1 MMNKYQV
8 LKTIGKGT
16 FGVVSSVRRV
26 SDGKRMVWKELD
38 YGTMNE
44 KEKSHVV
51 SEVNFLR
58 ELRHPF
64 IVKYYDRI
72 INKKDMKLY
81 IVMESCEGG
90 DLQNLIRKC
99 KREKIYVREEK
110 LWKMFA
116 QLVLALAACHYH
128 EQDGVVKPI
137 LHRDIKP
144 GNVFLD
150 RYQNIKIGDFGLAK
164 ELSSKSTFAY
174 TNVGTPYYMSPELVN
189 EDRYNERSDIW
200 ALGCLLFE
208 LASLRTPFDAH
219 NAVALAV
226 KINTARVPKIP
237 SRYSKELNNV
247 IHRMLQ
253 KSSKQ
258 RPTLKELQSMKGPN
272 GVFERHIKEG
282 CLRIRE
288 HRFNYRCLLEQRELK
303 RKMKD
308 LKIKEE
314 ELRRREKELRDKEM
328 EMERRERELMR
339 DMKARRRRS
348 NSGGSNIS
356 ARSSD
361 MVMSEEDTASSTSS
375 SSSSSSS
382 SKMQQHTTPSCNE
395 TVIVDDDDD
404 DKTDSSSYS
413 HRRRRRVES
422 SDSASSI
429 KIKSLAK
436 TFEER
441 MASLNRTPP
450 VLSSIGTKN
459 NNSPSVLGSNLRPRL
474 VRRESSSSSSS
485 EKINLKAYMEYR
497 RHAKL
502 EFVSPAASKK
512 KRGGVLLSSDE
523 KNVIV
528 GSSEKLE
535 DEMRRREVF

>member
-1 MMNKYQV
+1 MNKYQV

-16 FGVVSSVRRV
+16 FGVVSSVKRL

-38 YGTMNE
+38 YGTMND

-128 EQDGVVKPI
+128 EQNGVVKPI

-189 EDRYNERSDIW
+189 EDRYNESSDIW
-200 ALGCLLFE
+200 ALGCLIFE

-226 KINTARVPKIP
+226 KINTARVPRIP

-303 RKMKD
+303 RERKD
-308 LKIKEE
+308 LKS
-314 ELRRREKELRDKEM
+314 REKKLRESEMEMETRERKLREREM
-328 EMERRERELMR
+328 EMERRERKLREREMEMERREMELR
-339 DMKARRRRS
+339 ERETKLLRTVARTRRRS
-348 NSGGSNIS
+348 NTNM
-356 ARSSD
+356 SSSSE
-361 MVMSEEDTASSTSS
+361 MSTEEDTKSATLETPPTAVHMVGSDRRSSL
-375 SSSSSSS
+375 
-382 SKMQQHTTPSCNE
+382 N
-395 TVIVDDDDD
+395 
-404 DKTDSSSYS
+404 
-413 HRRRRRVES
+413 RRRVES
-422 SDSASSI
+422 SDSTSSI
-429 KIKSLAK
+429 KIMSLAK

-441 MASLNRTPP
+441 MASLNRTPSNI
-450 VLSSIGTKN
+450 VGRSSSSIAS
-459 NNSPSVLGSNLRPRL
+459 SPSELGSNLRPRL
-474 VRRESSSSSSS
+474 VRRESSSDSSSSS
-485 EKINLKAYMEYR
+485 EKIKLKAYMEYR

-502 EFVSPAASKK
+502 EFVSPKPVN
-512 KRGGVLLSSDE
+512 KRGGVSRSVLLSSDSSD
-523 KNVIV
+523 NIV
-528 GSSEKLE
+528 VDDVELSYE
-535 DEMRRREVF
+535 